1 MEIFACEPVSNV
13 YITFVGV
20 KEQVTSGTVT
30 CQQADPDR
38 KSSMCGIVG
47 YVGKQS
53 AAPIV
58 VEGLRRLEY
67 RGYDSAGLAVL
78 PEAGRALE
86 LRKRKGKIDEGL
98 ARLLKTEPAP
108 GPLGIGHTR
117 WATHGQPSDENS
129 HPHLDESGK
138 IAVVH
143 NGVIEN
149 YDRLKE
155 RLIKAGHHFR
165 SATDT
170 EVLAHLIG
178 DHYQKLGQSDG
189 ANANGL
195 HPLAQAVIAALKE
208 VIGTYGIAVISSD
221 HPDVII
227 GARRGSPL
235 IVGIGEGEHFLASDA
250 TAIAPHTRQVAYLND
265 YDVATLTAGRFT
277 VTSLGADTAQVQISQ
292 LEFSPEAAERGEFA
306 HFMLKEIFEQPRTV
320 QNAMRGRMD
329 FEEGTA
335 KFGGLNLTN
344 AELRAID
351 QIVITA
357 CGTSWHA
364 ALVGEYLFEEFAHIP
379 VEVEYAS
386 EFRYRN
392 APIEKNTLVL
402 AITQSGET
410 ADTLA
415 SLRETRRRGH
425 KVLAICNVVGS
436 TIAREADGGIYLH
449 AGPEIGV
456 ASTKAFTSQVTVLAL
471 FALLMG
477 RIRMLSLNRG
487 RKILEALDAVPKQ
500 LETVLKLGGSIE
512 KIAKKY
518 AHAKN
523 FFFLGR
529 QYNFP
534 VALEGALKLKEISY
548 IHAEGY
554 PAAEMKHGPI
564 ALIDEFTP
572 SVVIIPSDAMYE
584 KTLSNL
590 EVVKARKGPII
601 AVTTEGNA
609 TLAKQVD
616 DIIYLPAA
624 LEPIFPLLAVVP
636 LQLLAY
642 YAAVLRGCD
651 VDKPRNLAK
660 SVTVE

>member
-1 MEIFACEPVSNV
+1 
-13 YITFVGV
+13 
-20 KEQVTSGTVT
+20 
-30 CQQADPDR
+30 
-38 KSSMCGIVG
+38 MCGIVG

-53 AAPIV
+53 AAPIIL
-58 VEGLRRLEY
+58 EGLRRLEY
-67 RGYDSAGLAVL
+67 RGYDSAGISVITPDGLAM
-78 PEAGRALE
+78 
-86 LRKRKGKIDEGL
+86 RKRKGKIDEGL
-98 ARLLKTEPAP
+98 AKLLKVQPLA
-108 GPLGIGHTR
+108 GGLGIGHTR
-117 WATHGQPSDENS
+117 WATHGPPSDENS
-129 HPHLDESGK
+129 HPHQDASGR

-143 NGVIEN
+143 NGIIEN
-149 YDRLKE
+149 FDRLKD
-155 RLIKAGHHFR
+155 RQIKAGHHFL

-178 DHYQKLGQSDG
+178 EHYERQRA
-189 ANANGL
+189 ANVIPPAGI
-195 HPLAQAVIAALKE
+195 HPLAHAVMEALRE
-208 VIGTYGIAVISSD
+208 VIGTYGIAVVCAD
-221 HPDVII
+221 YPGVII

-235 IVGIGEGEHFLASDA
+235 IIGVGDGENLLASDA
-250 TAIAPHTRQVAYLND
+250 TAVAPHTRQVVYLND
-265 YDVATLTAGRFT
+265 YDVATLTADRFT
-277 VTSLGADTAQVQISQ
+277 VASLGSDTAQVQISQ

-306 HFMLKEIFEQPRTV
+306 HYMLKEIFEQPRTV
-320 QNAMRGRMD
+320 ANALRGRVD
-329 FEEGTA
+329 LEDGTA
-335 KFGGLNLTN
+335 KFGGLNLTT

-392 APIEKNTLVL
+392 APIETDTLVL

-456 ASTKAFTSQVTVLAL
+456 ASTKAFTSQVTALTLLAL
-471 FALLMG
+471 HMG

-487 RKILEALDAVPKQ
+487 RQILQALEAIPAQ
-500 LETVLKLGGSIE
+500 IERILGQNATIE
-512 KIAKKY
+512 RLAKKY
-518 AHAKN
+518 AGARN

-564 ALIDEFTP
+564 ALIDDTTP
-572 SVVIIPSDAMYE
+572 SVVIIPSDAMYD

-590 EVVKARKGPII
+590 EVVKARKGPVI
-601 AVTTEGNA
+601 AIATEGNS

-616 DIIYLPAA
+616 DIIYVPAT
-624 LEPIFPLLAVVP
+624 LEPLFPLLAVVP

-642 YAAVLRGCD
+642 HIAVARGCD